1 MFQFPAFASY
11 TLCIQGKIP
20 YDNAWKPFWFL
31 THACPALRAALRGR
45 AGRPATRS
53 ALAVQAPKQSLANPC
68 KEHPRSFSFARP
80 EAVAAYAARRPQRSD
95 PQGSRQR
102 EDKGITRA
110 LATGGPAAQVSKH

>member
-45 AGRPATRS
+45 AGRPATRVPRCIAAIPKLEQGTHTGQRPS
-53 ALAVQAPKQSLANPC
+53 AIVRRNVGPK
-68 KEHPRSFSFARP
+68 
-80 EAVAAYAARRPQRSD
+80 V
-95 PQGSRQR
+95 RQL
-102 EDKGITRA
+102 E
-110 LATGGPAAQVSKH
+110 